1 MLVSVAGR
9 KTGRIYTTPVN
20 YMLDGNVVT
29 AVSNRDRT
37 WWRNIGDGAAVKLRI
52 RAKDLSGKVEILQLD
67 DDALASRLQDFY
79 SRISPFRL
87 SRQKA
92 LELAPKKVVIQITC
106 ASEASDA

>member
-52 RAKDLSGKVEILQLD
+52 RAKDLSGKAEILRLD
-67 DDALASRLQDFY
+67 EESLASRLQDFY
-79 SRISPFRL
+79 SRISPFKL

-106 ASEASDA
+106 APEASDA